1 MNIVQEN
8 EKLKEC
14 IVAPS
19 TTQQKQSLTSLVS
32 QENTNVGLDKY
43 IIISTEQSVFVRQL
57 SCYSATNW
65 VTVLCWRILYVTEFK
80 YVFLTKNVRTW

>member
-1 MNIVQEN
+1 MQSSLRSLLCIFLVMNIVQEN

-19 TTQQKQSLTSLVS
+19 TTQQKQSLTLLVS

-57 SCYSATNW
+57 SCYS
-65 VTVLCWRILYVTEFK
+65 VLTG
-80 YVFLTKNVRTW
+80 

>member
-43 IIISTEQSVFVRQL
+43 IIIST
-57 SCYSATNW
+57 
-65 VTVLCWRILYVTEFK
+65 
-80 YVFLTKNVRTW
+80 